1 MLYARLAWQNLLI
14 RDMVNFFDKL
24 IFFKEFNSI
33 VFYLLFL
40 QGEVEMQ
47 TEITIIILTILVV
60 MAIALSMASKEIES
74 KNHNL

>member
-1 MLYARLAWQNLLI
+1 MI
-14 RDMVNFFDKL
+14 NFFNKL
-24 IFFKEFNSI
+24 IFFKEFNLI
-33 VFYLLFL
+33 VFILTIL

-74 KNHNL
+74 KKS

>member
-1 MLYARLAWQNLLI
+1 
-14 RDMVNFFDKL
+14 
-24 IFFKEFNSI
+24 
-33 VFYLLFL
+33 
-40 QGEVEMQ
+40 MQ